1 MLSLAAAPDGPAS
14 RPQISR
20 RAQGSLSDLFLL
32 GSRLTRW
39 LQSLWGLVILGC
51 RESQPS
57 STETVSPTRTHNQS
71 FMRVGFQFRTDR
83 TQRQHRQEDHQPNYR
98 AKTQIHRSSLNFGQP
113 VIEFRLFRLNSF
125 WKTLRSIVGLHP

>member
-51 RESQPS
+51 RESQLS
-57 STETVSPTRTHNQS
+57 STETVSPTRTHNQY

-83 TQRQHRQEDHQPNYR
+83 AQPHNTHKNPPQHY
-98 AKTQIHRSSLNFGQP
+98 KTETH
-113 VIEFRLFRLNSF
+113 
-125 WKTLRSIVGLHP
+125 KHPIPPT